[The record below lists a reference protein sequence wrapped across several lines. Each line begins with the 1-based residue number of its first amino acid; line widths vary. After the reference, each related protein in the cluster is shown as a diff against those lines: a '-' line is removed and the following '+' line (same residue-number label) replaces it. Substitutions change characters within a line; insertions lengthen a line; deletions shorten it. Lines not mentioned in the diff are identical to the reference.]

1 MLAEAAAVSTLMG
14 RSPSRWLTHKAVGRA
29 LRSLL
34 AVGRSSPWP
43 HHCFL
48 RGLLECPPS
57 MPAGFPQSEQSGE
70 SRERPQCLS
79 GPAHYT
85 AMPTMSH
92 FLEVSLGVK
101 SMLKGRLYFFLRR
114 SFGEFVDI
122 FNIMIPLLS
131 ILTQSDSW
139 SERTEKCVMERI
151 IYLPSKTWLEWPFHS
166 PVVAPGKSH
175 VL

>member
-14 RSPSRWLTHKAVGRA
+14 RSPSRWLLQVSVGCGKVFPR
-29 LRSLL
+29 
-34 AVGRSSPWP
+34 P
-43 HHCFL
+43 HHCSL
-48 RGLLECPPS
+48 RVLLECPPS
-57 MPAGFPQSEQSGE
+57 MAAGFPQSEQSGE
-70 SRERPQCLS
+70 SREKATES
-79 GPAHYT
+79 FVNGPHYT

-92 FLEVSLGVK
+92 FLEVSRGVK

-122 FNIMIPLLS
+122 FNTMIPLLS

-139 SERTEKCVMERI
+139 SERTEKCVLERI
-151 IYLPSKTWLEWPFHS
+151 IYLPSKIWLEWLFHS

-175 VL
+175 ML